1 MRKIDRETVQRILET
16 ADIVDVVSDFV
27 SLKRR
32 GSGYIGLCPFHNE
45 RTPSFSVS
53 KSKNFCKCF
62 SCGKGGS
69 PVNFIMEHEQL
80 SYQEAL
86 RYLAHKYNIE
96 IKEHEMSDA
105 EREKETERASM
116 LAVNEMALKHFE
128 HNLTDTEDGRD
139 IGLSYFLNRGINEA
153 SVKKF
158 HLGYALERSDTLLR
172 EATQKG
178 YNVEYLVKTGLC
190 IRTDTG
196 RVYDRFKGRVI
207 FPVFSVSG
215 KVIAFGGRTLKKD
228 VAKYVNS
235 PESEIYKK
243 SRELYGLFQA
253 KQAIV
258 KHSKCI
264 LVEGYMDVI
273 SMHQSG
279 IENVVASSGTSL
291 TEGQI
296 RLIHRFTE
304 DVTVIYD
311 GDAAGIKASLRGIDM
326 LLAEGLNIKVVLL
339 PDGDDPDSF
348 AQKHT
353 STELEEYISAH
364 ETDFIQFKTDIL
376 LQGVSNDPIARAR
389 VINDI
394 VQSIAVI
401 PNQVMRNVYI
411 TECSRRLGI
420 DERVVAL
427 EVSKQSFAQAEKE
440 SVKAQKEAARQSL
453 EATPLPDQPTT
464 AESPAPEAPVVAET
478 PLQPS
483 APDPDKD
490 FIRPFEK
497 RLLQYVLRYGML
509 PLAEDYDE
517 SGNQTK
523 IITVIDYVESELSQ
537 DDIVF
542 SDPAVLKTFNE
553 AVKLRRESW
562 DSDSAHNDSLL
573 LDDRNE
579 FIAKGEAEI
588 MQTDADMAAIQR
600 HEKELAEKADQRY
613 FERQRLFASTYIE
626 KVLCSHLDDDI
637 RNLSLELVPEKHVL
651 SKVHTKYSKV
661 ETDEDRLQEIVPRTI
676 YELKDALLECR
687 MRRIREQIK
696 QAAALPSDTSA
707 KVMDLMQEMFE
718 VQRLRGE
725 FAKYLGE
732 RILNPRK

>member
-1 MRKIDRETVQRILET
+1 MKKIDRETVQRILDT

-69 PVNFIMEHEQL
+69 PVNFIMEHEQM

-86 RYLAHKYNIE
+86 RYLANKYNIE

-105 EREKETERASM
+105 ERERESERASM

-128 HNLTDTEDGRD
+128 HNLTETDDGRN
-139 IGLSYFLNRGINEA
+139 IGLTYFLDRGINEA
-153 SVKKF
+153 SIKKF
-158 HLGYALERSDTLLR
+158 HLGYALERSDALLR

-178 YNVEYLVKTGLC
+178 YNVDYLVKTGLC

-228 VAKYVNS
+228 IAKYVNS

-243 SRELYGLFQA
+243 SHELYGLYQA
-253 KQAIV
+253 KQSIV
-258 KHSKCI
+258 RHAKCI

-353 STELEEYISAH
+353 SSELEEYIASH
-364 ETDFIQFKTDIL
+364 ETDFIRFKTDIL
-376 LQGVSNDPIARAR
+376 LQGVAMNDPISRAR

-401 PNQVMRNVYI
+401 PNQVMRNIYI
-411 TECSRRLGI
+411 TECARSLGI
-420 DERVVAL
+420 DERIVAL
-427 EVSKQSFAQAEKE
+427 EVSKHSMAQAEKA
-440 SVKAQKEAARQSL
+440 SLKAQKDAARQSL
-453 EATPLPDQPTT
+453 DEVNPFTPIIQKKAKEKPEETVPVIV
-464 AESPAPEAPVVAET
+464 AESDSE
-478 PLQPS
+478 L
-483 APDPDKD
+483 D
-490 FIRPFEK
+490 FIRPFER
-497 RLLQYVLRYGML
+497 RLLQYVLRYGMMQ
-509 PLAEDYDE
+509 LAEEYDG
-517 SGNQTK
+517 SDQPVT
-523 IITVIDYVESELSQ
+523 IYVIDFVESELR
-537 DDIVF
+537 DDGIQF
-542 SDPAVLKTFNE
+542 ADPVVLKTFNE
-553 AVKLRRESW
+553 ALNLRRTSW
-562 DSDSAHNDSLL
+562 NADFEANENRLL
-573 LDDRNE
+573 EERAQ
-579 FIAKGEAEI
+579 FIADGEAEI
-588 MQTDADMAAIQR
+588 RATDSDLSTIQR
-600 HEKELAEKADQRY
+600 HEKELAEKADAIYYEHRRQ
-613 FERQRLFASTYIE
+613 FESAYIE

-637 RNLSLELVPEKHVL
+637 RMLSLELVPEKHVL
-651 SKVHTKYSKV
+651 SKVHTKFSKV
-661 ETDEDRLQEIVPRTI
+661 ETDEDRLTEIIPRTV

-687 MRRIREQIK
+687 LRRIRTELRNSVS
-696 QAAALPSDTSA
+696 AGDASSDHIMT
-707 KVMDLMQEMFE
+707 LMQEMNE
-718 VQRLRGE
+718 VQHLRGE

>member
-1 MRKIDRETVQRILET
+1 MKKIDRETVQRILDT

-69 PVNFIMEHEQL
+69 PVNFIMEHEQM

-86 RYLAHKYNIE
+86 RYLANKYNIE

-105 EREKETERASM
+105 ERERESERASM

-128 HNLTDTEDGRD
+128 HNLTATEDGRN
-139 IGLSYFLNRGINEA
+139 IGLTYFLDRGINEA

-158 HLGYALERSDTLLR
+158 HLGYALERNDALLR
-172 EATQKG
+172 DATQKG
-178 YNVEYLVKTGLC
+178 YNVDYLVKTGLC

-243 SRELYGLFQA
+243 SHELYGLYQA

-258 KHSKCI
+258 KHAKCI

-353 STELEEYISAH
+353 SSELEAYIAAH
-364 ETDFIQFKTDIL
+364 ETDFIRFKTDIL
-376 LQGVSNDPIARAR
+376 LQGVAMNDPISRAR

-401 PNQVMRNVYI
+401 PNQVMRNIYI
-411 TECSRRLGI
+411 TECARSLGI
-420 DERVVAL
+420 DERIVAL
-427 EVSKQSFAQAEKE
+427 EVTRQSMAQAEKA
-440 SVKAQKEAARQSL
+440 SVKAQKDAARQSL
-453 EATPLPDQPTT
+453 DDVPAPPKKAEET
-464 AESPAPEAPVVAET
+464 AQETSPAITVESTNPELE
-478 PLQPS
+478 
-483 APDPDKD
+483 
-490 FIRPFEK
+490 FIRPFER
-497 RLLQYVLRYGML
+497 RLLQYVLRYGMMQ
-509 PLAEDYDE
+509 LAEEYDDAD
-517 SGNQTK
+517 NAVT
-523 IITVIDYVESELSQ
+523 IYVIDFVESELSGDGIQ
-537 DDIVF
+537 F
-542 SDPAVLKTFNE
+542 ADPVVLKTFTEALNLRRTSWEADFAANE
-553 AVKLRRESW
+553 AR
-562 DSDSAHNDSLL
+562 LL
-573 LDDRNE
+573 EERSRY
-579 FIAKGEAEI
+579 IADGEAEI
-588 MQTDADMAAIQR
+588 RRSDSDLATIQR
-600 HEKELAEKADQRY
+600 HEKELAEKADAIY
-613 FERQRLFASTYIE
+613 FEHQRQFASAYIE

-637 RNLSLELVPEKHVL
+637 RLLSLDLVPEKHVL
-651 SKVHTKYSKV
+651 SKVHTKFSKV
-661 ETDEDRLQEIVPRTI
+661 ETDEDRLAEIIPRTV

-687 MRRIREQIK
+687 LRRIRAELKNSVSTAGASPDHIM
-696 QAAALPSDTSA
+696 T
-707 KVMDLMQEMFE
+707 LMQEMNE
-718 VQRLRGE
+718 VQHLRGE

>member
-1 MRKIDRETVQRILET
+1 MKKIDRETVQRILDT

-27 SLKRR
+27 NLKRR

-53 KSKNFCKCF
+53 KSKNYCKCF

-69 PVNFIMEHEQL
+69 PVNFIMEHEQM

-86 RYLAHKYNIE
+86 RYLANKYNIE

-105 EREKETERASM
+105 ERERESERASM

-128 HNLTDTEDGRD
+128 HNLSDTQDGRD
-139 IGLSYFLNRGINEA
+139 IGLSYFMERGISEA
-153 SVKKF
+153 SIKKF
-158 HLGYALERSDTLLR
+158 HLGYALERSDALLNDAVR
-172 EATQKG
+172 KG
-178 YNVEYLVKTGLC
+178 YNVDYLVKTGLC
-190 IRTDTG
+190 IRTDSG

-243 SRELYGLFQA
+243 SHELYGLYQA

-258 KHSKCI
+258 KRAKCI

-279 IENVVASSGTSL
+279 VENVVASSGTSL
-291 TEGQI
+291 TDGQI

-353 STELEEYISAH
+353 SSELEEYIASH

-376 LQGVSNDPIARAR
+376 LQGVANDPIARAK

-411 TECSRRLGI
+411 SECARRLGI

-427 EVSKQSFAQAEKE
+427 EVSRKSMSLAEKT
-440 SVKAQKEAARQSL
+440 SLKNQKEAALQSL
-453 EATPLPDQPTT
+453 GDVDRPVADKEII
-464 AESPAPEAPVVAET
+464 APSE
-478 PLQPS
+478 S
-483 APDPDKD
+483 APAVDAVANVDLT
-490 FIRPFEK
+490 FIRPFER

-509 PLAEDYDE
+509 RLAEEYDE
-517 SGNQTK
+517 AGNPETVY
-523 IITVIDYVESELSQ
+523 VIDYVDSELR
-537 DDIVF
+537 DDEIEF
-542 SDPAVLKTFNE
+542 ADPVVRKTFGE
-553 AVKLRRESW
+553 ALKLRRTSW
-562 DSDSAHNDSLL
+562 DADSSANDARLMEERSKYMA
-573 LDDRNE
+573 E
-579 FIAKGEAEI
+579 GEAKIREAD
-588 MQTDADMAAIQR
+588 TDLATIQR
-600 HEKELAEKADQRY
+600 HEKELQERADDLFFEGQR
-613 FERQRLFASTYIE
+613 QFASAYIE

-637 RNLSLELVPEKHVL
+637 RMLSLDLVPEKHVL

-661 ETDEDRLQEIVPRTI
+661 ETDEDRLDDIIPRI
-676 YELKDALLECR
+676 IFELKDALLECR
-687 MRRIREQIK
+687 IRSIQRELK
-696 QAAALPSDTSA
+696 QSVASGADSSR
-707 KVMDLMQEMFE
+707 VMELMQSMAE

-732 RILNPRK
+732 RILSPRK

>member
-339 PDGDDPDSF
+339 PD
-348 AQKHT
+348 
-353 STELEEYISAH
+353 
-364 ETDFIQFKTDIL
+364 
-376 LQGVSNDPIARAR
+376 SNDPIARAR

-420 DERVVAL
+420 DERVVVL

-453 EATPLPDQPTT
+453 EATPLPDQTPT

-483 APDPDKD
+483 APDLDKD

-517 SGNQTK
+517 AGNQTK

-542 SDPAVLKTFNE
+542 SDPAVLKTLNE
-553 AVKLRRESW
+553 AGKLRRESW

-696 QAAALPSDTSA
+696 QAAALPSDASA

>member
-1 MRKIDRETVQRILET
+1 MKKIDRETVQRILDT

-69 PVNFIMEHEQL
+69 PVNFIMEHEQM

-86 RYLAHKYNIE
+86 RYLANKYNIE

-105 EREKETERASM
+105 ERERESERASM

-128 HNLTDTEDGRD
+128 HNLTATEDGRN
-139 IGLSYFLNRGINEA
+139 IGLTYFLDRGINEA

-158 HLGYALERSDTLLR
+158 HLGYALERSDALLR
-172 EATQKG
+172 DATQKG
-178 YNVEYLVKTGLC
+178 YNVDYLVKTGLC

-228 VAKYVNS
+228 AAKYVNS

-243 SRELYGLFQA
+243 SHELYGLYQA

-258 KHSKCI
+258 KRAKCI

-353 STELEEYISAH
+353 SSELEAYIAAH
-364 ETDFIQFKTDIL
+364 ETDFIRFKTDIL
-376 LQGVSNDPIARAR
+376 LQGVAMNDPISRAR

-401 PNQVMRNVYI
+401 PNQVMRNIYI
-411 TECSRRLGI
+411 TECARSLGI
-420 DERVVAL
+420 DERIVAL
-427 EVSKQSFAQAEKE
+427 EVTKQSMAQAEKA
-440 SVKAQKEAARQSL
+440 SVKAQKDAARQSL
-453 EATPLPDQPTT
+453 DDV
-464 AESPAPEAPVVAET
+464 PAPPKKAEETAQETAPAITVEST
-478 PLQPS
+478 NPELE
-483 APDPDKD
+483 
-490 FIRPFEK
+490 FIRPFER
-497 RLLQYVLRYGML
+497 RLLQYVLRYGMMQ
-509 PLAEDYDE
+509 LAEEYDDAD
-517 SGNQTK
+517 NAVT
-523 IITVIDYVESELSQ
+523 IYVIDFVESELSGDGIQ
-537 DDIVF
+537 F
-542 SDPAVLKTFNE
+542 ADPVVLKTFTEALNLRRTSWEADFAANE
-553 AVKLRRESW
+553 AR
-562 DSDSAHNDSLL
+562 LL
-573 LDDRNE
+573 EERSRY
-579 FIAKGEAEI
+579 IADGEAEI
-588 MQTDADMAAIQR
+588 RRSDSDLATIQR
-600 HEKELAEKADQRY
+600 HEKELAEKADAIY
-613 FERQRLFASTYIE
+613 FEHQRQFASAYIE

-637 RNLSLELVPEKHVL
+637 RLLSLDLVPEKHVL
-651 SKVHTKYSKV
+651 SKVHTKFSKV
-661 ETDEDRLQEIVPRTI
+661 ETDEDRLAEIIPRTV

-687 MRRIREQIK
+687 LRRIRAELKNSVSTAGASPDHIM
-696 QAAALPSDTSA
+696 T
-707 KVMDLMQEMFE
+707 LMQEMNE
-718 VQRLRGE
+718 VQHLRGE

>member
-1 MRKIDRETVQRILET
+1 MRKIDRETVQRILDT

-105 EREKETERASM
+105 ERERESERASM
-116 LAVNEMALKHFE
+116 LAVNDMALKHFE
-128 HNLTDTEDGRD
+128 YNLTETQDGRD
-139 IGLSYFLNRGINEA
+139 IGLTYFLDRGINEA
-153 SVKKF
+153 SIKRF
-158 HLGYALERSDTLLR
+158 HLGYALERSDALVQ
-172 EATQKG
+172 AAVKAG
-178 YNVEYLVKTGLC
+178 YNVDFLVKTGLC
-190 IRTDTG
+190 IRTETG

-243 SRELYGLFQA
+243 SHELYGLYQA

-258 KHSKCI
+258 KRGKCI

-326 LLAEGLNIKVVLL
+326 LLTEGLNIKVVLL

-353 STELEEYISAH
+353 SSELEEYIKAH

-394 VQSIAVI
+394 VLSIAVI
-401 PNQVMRNVYI
+401 PNQVMRNIYVA
-411 TECSRRLGI
+411 ECARRLGI

-427 EVSKQSFAQAEKE
+427 EVSKKSFEQAEKA
-440 SVKAQKEAARQSL
+440 SVKAQKDAARQTLENRSL
-453 EATPLPDQPTT
+453 PP
-464 AESPAPEAPVVAET
+464 
-478 PLQPS
+478 QPS
-483 APDPDKD
+483 SGEKQIVENGGSSSVASISEANPELD
-490 FIRPFEK
+490 FIRPFER
-497 RLLQYVLRYGML
+497 RLLQYVLRYGMMK
-509 PLAEDYDE
+509 LADVLDE
-517 SGNQTK
+517 TGEVSDP
-523 IITVIDYVESELSQ
+523 VYVVDYVESELK
-537 DDIVF
+537 DDEITF
-542 SDPAVLKTFNE
+542 SDPIVLKTFEEALRLRRGSWNGDFSANE
-553 AVKLRRESW
+553 ANLLAEREKFISDGEEEIRNS
-562 DSDSAHNDSLL
+562 DSDLS
-573 LDDRNE
+573 
-579 FIAKGEAEI
+579 
-588 MQTDADMAAIQR
+588 AIQR
-600 HEKELAEKADQRY
+600 REKELNERADARY
-613 FERQRLFASTYIE
+613 FDGQRQFASAYIE
-626 KVLCSHLDDDI
+626 KNLCSHLDDDI
-637 RNLSLELVPEKHVL
+637 RKLSLELVPEKHVL

-661 ETDEDRLQEIVPRTI
+661 ETDEDRLDEIVPRAI
-676 YELKDALLECR
+676 YELKDALLENR
-687 MRRIREQIK
+687 MRRIRSELK
-696 QAAALPSDTSA
+696 EAVASGGNADT
-707 KVMDLMQEMFE
+707 VMSLMKGMSELQS
-718 VQRLRGE
+718 LRGE

>member
-1 MRKIDRETVQRILET
+1 MKKIDQETVRKILDA
-16 ADIVDVVSDFV
+16 ADIVEVVSDFV

-32 GSGYIGLCPFHNE
+32 GANYVGLCPFHNE

-69 PVNFIMEHEQL
+69 PVNFIMEHEQM

-86 RYLAHKYNIE
+86 RYLANKYNIE

-105 EREKETERASM
+105 ERERESERASM

-128 HNLTDTEDGRD
+128 HNLTATEDGRN
-139 IGLSYFLNRGINEA
+139 IGLTYFLDRGINEA

-158 HLGYALERSDTLLR
+158 HLGYALERNDALLR
-172 EATQKG
+172 DATQKG
-178 YNVEYLVKTGLC
+178 YNVDYLVKTGLC

-243 SRELYGLFQA
+243 SHELYGLYQA

-258 KHSKCI
+258 KHAKCI

-353 STELEEYISAH
+353 SSELEAYIAAH
-364 ETDFIQFKTDIL
+364 ETDFIRFKTDIL
-376 LQGVSNDPIARAR
+376 LQGVAMNDPISRAR

-401 PNQVMRNVYI
+401 PNQVMRNIYI
-411 TECSRRLGI
+411 TECARSLGI
-420 DERVVAL
+420 DERIVAL
-427 EVSKQSFAQAEKE
+427 EVTRQSMAQAEKA
-440 SVKAQKEAARQSL
+440 SVKAQKDAARQSL
-453 EATPLPDQPTT
+453 DDVPAPPKKAEET
-464 AESPAPEAPVVAET
+464 AQETSPAITVESTNPELE
-478 PLQPS
+478 
-483 APDPDKD
+483 
-490 FIRPFEK
+490 FIRPFER
-497 RLLQYVLRYGML
+497 RLLQYVLRYGMMQ
-509 PLAEDYDE
+509 LAEEYDDAD
-517 SGNQTK
+517 NAVT
-523 IITVIDYVESELSQ
+523 IYVIDFVESELSGDGIQ
-537 DDIVF
+537 F
-542 SDPAVLKTFNE
+542 ADPVVLKTFTEALNLRRTSWEADFAANE
-553 AVKLRRESW
+553 AR
-562 DSDSAHNDSLL
+562 LL
-573 LDDRNE
+573 EERSRY
-579 FIAKGEAEI
+579 IADGEAEI
-588 MQTDADMAAIQR
+588 RRSDSDLATIQR
-600 HEKELAEKADQRY
+600 HEKELAEKADAIY
-613 FERQRLFASTYIE
+613 FEHQRQFASAYIE

-637 RNLSLELVPEKHVL
+637 RLLSLDLVPEKHVL
-651 SKVHTKYSKV
+651 SKVHTKFSKV
-661 ETDEDRLQEIVPRTI
+661 ETDEDRLAEIIPRTV

-687 MRRIREQIK
+687 LRRIRAELKNSVSTAGASPDHIM
-696 QAAALPSDTSA
+696 T
-707 KVMDLMQEMFE
+707 LMQEMNE
-718 VQRLRGE
+718 VQHLRGE

>member
-1 MRKIDRETVQRILET
+1 MKKIDRETVQRILDT

-69 PVNFIMEHEQL
+69 PVNFIMEHEQM

-86 RYLAHKYNIE
+86 RYLANKYNIE

-105 EREKETERASM
+105 ERERESERASM

-128 HNLTDTEDGRD
+128 HNLTETEDGRN
-139 IGLSYFLNRGINEA
+139 IGLTYFLDRGINEA

-158 HLGYALERSDTLLR
+158 HLGYALERSDALLR

-178 YNVEYLVKTGLC
+178 YNVDYLVKTGLC

-207 FPVFSVSG
+207 FPVFAMSG

-243 SRELYGLFQA
+243 SHELYGLYQA

-353 STELEEYISAH
+353 SSELEAYIAAH
-364 ETDFIQFKTDIL
+364 ETDFIRFKTDIL
-376 LQGVSNDPIARAR
+376 LQGVAMNDPISRAR

-401 PNQVMRNVYI
+401 PNQVMRNIYI
-411 TECSRRLGI
+411 TECARNLAI

-427 EVSKQSFAQAEKE
+427 EVSKRSMAQAEKA
-440 SVKAQKEAARQSL
+440 SLKAQKDAARQSL
-453 EATPLPDQPTT
+453 ESQPLPPQPSNET
-464 AESPAPEAPVVAET
+464 EAPKAEEPATVAVESN
-478 PLQPS
+478 PEL
-483 APDPDKD
+483 D
-490 FIRPFEK
+490 FIRPFER
-497 RLLQYVLRYGML
+497 RLLQYVLRYGMM
-509 PLAEDYDE
+509 PLAEEYDE
-517 SGNQTK
+517 SDKPVT
-523 IITVIDYVESELSQ
+523 IYVIDFVESELNGDGIQ
-537 DDIVF
+537 F
-542 SDPAVLKTFNE
+542 ADPVVLKTFNE
-553 AVKLRRESW
+553 ALNLRRTSW
-562 DSDSAHNDSLL
+562 DADFSANENRLL
-573 LDDRNE
+573 EERAQ
-579 FIAKGEAEI
+579 FIADGEAEI
-588 MQTDADMAAIQR
+588 RNTDSDLSTIQR
-600 HEKELAEKADQRY
+600 HEKELAEKADALY
-613 FERQRLFASTYIE
+613 FEHQRQFASAYIE

-637 RNLSLELVPEKHVL
+637 RLLSLDLVPEKHVL
-651 SKVHTKYSKV
+651 SKVHTKFSKI
-661 ETDEDRLQEIVPRTI
+661 ETDEDRLAEIIPRTV

-687 MRRIREQIK
+687 LRRIRAELK
-696 QAAALPSDTSA
+696 SLVGTPGTSSGRIT
-707 KVMDLMQEMFE
+707 MLMQEMNE
-718 VQRLRGE
+718 VQHLRGE

>member
-1 MRKIDRETVQRILET
+1 MKKIDRETVQRILDT

-69 PVNFIMEHEQL
+69 PVNFIMEHEQM

-86 RYLAHKYNIE
+86 RYLANKYNIE

-105 EREKETERASM
+105 ERERESERASM
-116 LAVNEMALKHFE
+116 LAVNELALKHFE
-128 HNLTDTEDGRD
+128 HNLTETEDGRN
-139 IGLSYFLNRGINEA
+139 IGLTYFLDRGINEA

-158 HLGYALERSDTLLR
+158 HLGYALERSDALLR

-178 YNVEYLVKTGLC
+178 YNVDYLVKTGLC

-207 FPVFSVSG
+207 FPVFSMSG

-243 SRELYGLFQA
+243 SHELYGLYQA

-258 KHSKCI
+258 KHAKCI

-311 GDAAGIKASLRGIDM
+311 GDPAGIKASLRGIDM

-353 STELEEYISAH
+353 SSELEKYLAEH
-364 ETDFIQFKTDIL
+364 ETDFIRFKTDIL
-376 LQGVSNDPIARAR
+376 LQGVAINDPISRAR

-401 PNQVMRNVYI
+401 PNQVMRNIYI
-411 TECSRRLGI
+411 TECARNLGI

-427 EVSKQSFAQAEKE
+427 EVSKQAMAQAEKT
-440 SVKAQKEAARQSL
+440 SLKAQKEAARQSL
-453 EATPLPDQPTT
+453 ESQPLNPQQSDET
-464 AESPAPEAPVVAET
+464 EAPKAERPAT
-478 PLQPS
+478 IVESNPEL
-483 APDPDKD
+483 D
-490 FIRPFEK
+490 FIRPFER
-497 RLLQYVLRYGML
+497 RLLQYVLRYGMM
-509 PLAEDYDE
+509 PLAEEYDE
-517 SGNQTK
+517 SDRPVT
-523 IITVIDYVESELSQ
+523 IYVIDFVESELSGDGIQ
-537 DDIVF
+537 F
-542 SDPAVLKTFNE
+542 ADPVVLKTFNE
-553 AVKLRRESW
+553 ALNLRRTSW
-562 DSDSAHNDSLL
+562 DADFTANENRLL
-573 LDDRNE
+573 EERAR
-579 FIAKGEAEI
+579 FIADGEAEI
-588 MQTDADMAAIQR
+588 RRTGSDLTTIQR
-600 HEKELAEKADQRY
+600 HEKELAEKADALYYEHQR
-613 FERQRLFASTYIE
+613 QFASTYIE

-637 RNLSLELVPEKHVL
+637 RLLSLDLVPEKHVL
-651 SKVHTKYSKV
+651 SKVHTKFHKI
-661 ETDEDRLQEIVPRTI
+661 ETDEDRLAEIIPRTV

-687 MRRIREQIK
+687 LRRIRAELK
-696 QAAALPSDTSA
+696 NSVNTPGTSPDRIMA
-707 KVMDLMQEMFE
+707 LMQEMNE
-718 VQRLRGE
+718 VQHLRGE

>member
-1 MRKIDRETVQRILET
+1 MKKIDRETVQRILDT

-69 PVNFIMEHEQL
+69 PVNFIMEHEQM

-86 RYLAHKYNIE
+86 RYLANKYNIE

-105 EREKETERASM
+105 ERERESERASM

-128 HNLTDTEDGRD
+128 HNLTATEDGRN
-139 IGLSYFLNRGINEA
+139 IGLTYFLDRGINEA

-158 HLGYALERSDTLLR
+158 HLGYALERSDALLR
-172 EATQKG
+172 DATQKG
-178 YNVEYLVKTGLC
+178 YNVDYLVKTGLC

-228 VAKYVNS
+228 VSKYVNS

-243 SRELYGLFQA
+243 SHELYGLYQA

-258 KHSKCI
+258 KHAKCI

-353 STELEEYISAH
+353 SSELEAYIAAH
-364 ETDFIQFKTDIL
+364 ETDFIRFKTDIL
-376 LQGVSNDPIARAR
+376 LQGVAMNDPISRAR

-401 PNQVMRNVYI
+401 PNQVMRNIYI
-411 TECSRRLGI
+411 TECARSLGI
-420 DERVVAL
+420 DERIVAL
-427 EVSKQSFAQAEKE
+427 EVTKQSMVQAEKA
-440 SVKAQKEAARQSL
+440 SVKAQKDAARQSL
-453 EATPLPDQPTT
+453 DDV
-464 AESPAPEAPVVAET
+464 PAPPKKAEETAQETAPAITVEST
-478 PLQPS
+478 NPELE
-483 APDPDKD
+483 
-490 FIRPFEK
+490 FIRPFER
-497 RLLQYVLRYGML
+497 RLLQYVLRYGMMQ
-509 PLAEDYDE
+509 LAEEYDDAD
-517 SGNQTK
+517 NAVT
-523 IITVIDYVESELSQ
+523 IYVIDFVESELSGDGIQ
-537 DDIVF
+537 F
-542 SDPAVLKTFNE
+542 ADPVVLKTFTEALNLRRTSWEADFAANE
-553 AVKLRRESW
+553 AR
-562 DSDSAHNDSLL
+562 LL
-573 LDDRNE
+573 EERSRY
-579 FIAKGEAEI
+579 IADGEAEI
-588 MQTDADMAAIQR
+588 RRSDSDLATIQR
-600 HEKELAEKADQRY
+600 HEKELAEKADAIY
-613 FERQRLFASTYIE
+613 FEHQRQFASAYIE

-637 RNLSLELVPEKHVL
+637 RLLSLDLVPEKHVL
-651 SKVHTKYSKV
+651 SKVHTKFSKV
-661 ETDEDRLQEIVPRTI
+661 ETDEDRLAEIIPRTV

-687 MRRIREQIK
+687 LRRIRAELKNSVSTGGASPDHIM
-696 QAAALPSDTSA
+696 T
-707 KVMDLMQEMFE
+707 LMQEMNE
-718 VQRLRGE
+718 VQHLRGE

>member
-1 MRKIDRETVQRILET
+1 MRKIDRETVQRILDT

-105 EREKETERASM
+105 ERERESERASM

-128 HNLTDTEDGRD
+128 YNLTETQDGRD
-139 IGLSYFLNRGINEA
+139 IGLTYFLDRGINEA
-153 SVKKF
+153 SVKRF
-158 HLGYALERSDTLLR
+158 HLGYALERSDAL
-172 EATQKG
+172 AQAAVKAG
-178 YNVEYLVKTGLC
+178 YNADYLVKTGLC

-243 SRELYGLFQA
+243 SNELYGLYQA

-258 KHSKCI
+258 KRGKCI

-326 LLAEGLNIKVVLL
+326 LLSEGLNIKVVLL

-353 STELEEYISAH
+353 SSELEEYIKAH
-364 ETDFIQFKTDIL
+364 ETDFIQFKIDIL
-376 LQGVSNDPIARAR
+376 LQGVANDPISRAR

-401 PNQVMRNVYI
+401 PNQVMRNIYVA
-411 TECSRRLGI
+411 ECARRLGI

-427 EVSKQSFAQAEKE
+427 EVSKKSFEQLEKA
-440 SVKAQKEAARQSL
+440 SVKAQKDAAKQTL
-453 EATPLPDQPTT
+453 ESEPLPP
-464 AESPAPEAPVVAET
+464 
-478 PLQPS
+478 QPS
-483 APDPDKD
+483 KIGESGDEKLKPATFVAVHNADPELE
-490 FIRPFEK
+490 FIRPFEQ

-509 PLAEDYDE
+509 PLADVLDE
-517 SGNQTK
+517 SGEVGEQMY
-523 IITVIDYVESELSQ
+523 VIDYVDAELRD
-537 DDIVF
+537 DDITF
-542 SDPAVLKTFNE
+542 SDPIVLKTFNE
-553 AVKLRRESW
+553 ALRLRHESW
-562 DSDSAHNDSLL
+562 GKDFAANESIIRAERAKFIAEGEDGIRASDSDLSAI
-573 LDDRNE
+573 R
-579 FIAKGEAEI
+579 
-588 MQTDADMAAIQR
+588 R
-600 HEKELAEKADQRY
+600 REKELTEKADALYVELQRQY
-613 FERQRLFASTYIE
+613 AAAYIE
-626 KVLCSHLDDDI
+626 KALCSHLDDDI
-637 RNLSLELVPEKHVL
+637 RKLSLELVPEKHVL
-651 SKVHTKYSKV
+651 SKVHTKYSKI
-661 ETDEDRLQEIVPRTI
+661 ETDEDRLDDIVPRTI
-676 YELKDALLECR
+676 YELKDALLENR
-687 MRRIREQIK
+687 MRRIRADLKASVASGGDAEH
-696 QAAALPSDTSA
+696 
-707 KVMDLMQEMFE
+707 VMRLMKEMSE
-718 VQRLRGE
+718 LQRLRGE

>member
-1 MRKIDRETVQRILET
+1 MKKIDRETVQRILDT

-69 PVNFIMEHEQL
+69 PVNFIMEHEQM

-86 RYLAHKYNIE
+86 RYLANKYNIE

-105 EREKETERASM
+105 ERERESERASM

-128 HNLTDTEDGRD
+128 HNLTATEDGRN
-139 IGLSYFLNRGINEA
+139 IGLTYFLDRGINEA
-153 SVKKF
+153 SVRKF
-158 HLGYALERSDTLLR
+158 HLGYALERNDALLR
-172 EATQKG
+172 DATQKG
-178 YNVEYLVKTGLC
+178 YNVDYLVKTGLC

-243 SRELYGLFQA
+243 SHELYGLYQA

-258 KHSKCI
+258 KHAKCI

-353 STELEEYISAH
+353 SSELEAYIAAH
-364 ETDFIQFKTDIL
+364 ETDFIRFKTDIL
-376 LQGVSNDPIARAR
+376 LQGVAMNDPISRAR

-401 PNQVMRNVYI
+401 PNQVMRNIYI
-411 TECSRRLGI
+411 TECARSLGI
-420 DERVVAL
+420 DERIVAL
-427 EVSKQSFAQAEKE
+427 EVTRQSMAQAEKA
-440 SVKAQKEAARQSL
+440 SVKAQKDAARQSL
-453 EATPLPDQPTT
+453 DDVPAPPKKAEET
-464 AESPAPEAPVVAET
+464 AQETSPAITVESTNPELE
-478 PLQPS
+478 
-483 APDPDKD
+483 
-490 FIRPFEK
+490 FIRPFER
-497 RLLQYVLRYGML
+497 RLLQYVLRYGMMQ
-509 PLAEDYDE
+509 LAEEYDDAD
-517 SGNQTK
+517 NAVT
-523 IITVIDYVESELSQ
+523 IYVIDFVESELSGDGIQ
-537 DDIVF
+537 F
-542 SDPAVLKTFNE
+542 ADPVVLKTFTEALNLRRTSWEADFAANE
-553 AVKLRRESW
+553 AR
-562 DSDSAHNDSLL
+562 LL
-573 LDDRNE
+573 EERSRY
-579 FIAKGEAEI
+579 IADGEAEI
-588 MQTDADMAAIQR
+588 RRSDSDLATIQR
-600 HEKELAEKADQRY
+600 HEKELAEKADAIY
-613 FERQRLFASTYIE
+613 FEHQRQFASAYIE

-637 RNLSLELVPEKHVL
+637 RLLSLDLVPEKHVL
-651 SKVHTKYSKV
+651 SKVHTKFSKV
-661 ETDEDRLQEIVPRTI
+661 ETDEDRLAEIIPRTV

-687 MRRIREQIK
+687 LRRIRAELKNSVSTAGASPDHIM
-696 QAAALPSDTSA
+696 T
-707 KVMDLMQEMFE
+707 LMQEMNE
-718 VQRLRGE
+718 VQHLRGE